1 MPTAKSGI
9 TSPVKIYPIAVQV
22 AQNVPTVFIEGFL
35 IFLKILLSILE
46 RRVLRQ
52 FNDQVTK
59 LVN

>member
-9 TSPVKIYPIAVQV
+9 TSPVKRYPIAVQV

-35 IFLKILLSILE
+35 IFKKILLSILE